1 MDGWTQAQCP
11 EVADVADPKTFWLT
25 VTNIALGAFVV
36 ICFLV
41 IAVGLLCEVLRRPRK
56 RKSYRAELNHD
67 MHEMFGFPHPQSHG
81 WLHRRK

>member
-1 MDGWTQAQCP
+1 MQGT
-11 EVADVADPKTFWLT
+11 EVVDLTDPKTFWLT

-41 IAVGLLCEVLRRPRK
+41 IAAGVLCEVLQGPRK
-56 RKSYRAELNHD
+56 RRSDRAELNHD
-67 MHEMFGFPHPQSHG
+67 MHEMFGFPQPQSHG